1 MRISPCEQAWPKTS
15 SSDAVTGNTVRQTVT
30 LCSQYRNKCAIFAGG
45 SSAKLSAIQSLDS
58 CLAFRVIVHRH
69 ECEASRTASLLI
81 IYDFDFCDAS
91 KLLED
96 CVNVSLDGVGRKIPN
111 IEFHGV
117 VSYTRLPALHT
128 HKSPHSGQQLKP
140 VKWRPAR
147 KLIGRSLACGG
158 IGMLYILASSS
169 SLVVWR

>member
-1 MRISPCEQAWPKTS
+1 M
-15 SSDAVTGNTVRQTVT
+15 TGNTVRQTVT

-45 SSAKLSAIQSLDS
+45 SSAKLSAIESLDS
-58 CLAFRVIVHRH
+58 CLAFRVTFIVTK
-69 ECEASRTASLLI
+69 CEASRTASLLI

-96 CVNVSLDGVGRKIPN
+96 CVNV
-111 IEFHGV
+111 
-117 VSYTRLPALHT
+117 TAT
-128 HKSPHSGQQLKP
+128 LKP